1 MNAFE
6 QSGEAGPE
14 SRKPSNGDEVE
25 EGNRHPA
32 FRSVTTPM
40 PPEILARCGE
50 VRHLL
55 TQLLCRVQGRKRR
68 GERICIT
75 TCLRIGTGIFIERR
89 WMGGNR
95 AMPKAIGS
103 RG

>member
-32 FRSVTTPM
+32 FRSLTTPI
-40 PPEILARCGE
+40 PPEILARRGE

-55 TQLLCRVQGRKRR
+55 TQLLCKVHGRKRR
-68 GERICIT
+68 GER
-75 TCLRIGTGIFIERR
+75 
-89 WMGGNR
+89 
-95 AMPKAIGS
+95 KAA
-103 RG
+103 